1 MEHETIVT
9 TFPDVWQP
17 ESNKPPLETAVILCA
32 FIISASIFALAVTQA
47 AFIPFQQYRTAP
59 LSAVEIVSVTGTA
72 VPAGEVD
79 SLVVTLGIENGRV
92 SFASPS
98 AIQSIAIL
106 IDGKE
111 QQPQP
116 VAWQIYWHENDG
128 DNLLEPGELA
138 GITLSQLQQQLSTP
152 ITPASHATLIIKS
165 IDGEEVVIPLHLPER
180 LPLFFKLK

>member
-116 VAWQIYWHENDG
+116 
-128 DNLLEPGELA
+128 
-138 GITLSQLQQQLSTP
+138 
-152 ITPASHATLIIKS
+152 
-165 IDGEEVVIPLHLPER
+165 
-180 LPLFFKLK
+180 

>member
-1 MEHETIVT
+1 MEHETIAT
-9 TFPDVWQP
+9 TFPELWQP
-17 ESNKPPLETAVILCA
+17 ESKKPPLETAVILCA

-47 AFIPFQQYRTAP
+47 ALVPFQQYRAVP

-72 VPAGEVD
+72 VPSGEVD

-98 AIQSIAIL
+98 VIQNIAIL
-106 IDGKE
+106 IDEKG

-116 VAWQIYWHENDG
+116 VTWQIYWHDNDG

-138 GITLSQLQQQLSTP
+138 GITLPKLQQQLTTP
-152 ITPASHATLIIKS
+152 ITPASHAAIIIKS
-165 IDGEEVVIPLHLPER
+165 IDGEEIVIPLHLPDH